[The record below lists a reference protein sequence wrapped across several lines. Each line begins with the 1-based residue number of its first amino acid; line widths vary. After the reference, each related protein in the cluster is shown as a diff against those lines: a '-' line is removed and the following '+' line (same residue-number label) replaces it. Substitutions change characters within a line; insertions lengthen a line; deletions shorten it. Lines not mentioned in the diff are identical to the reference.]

1 MKKTTVQVQLDD
13 ATAEMLARRAYRFE
27 MTPSEIVADL
37 IRCDYV
43 SNIPGGADPDTYTPA
58 SYYIEDVFRSEPNNA
73 GELVETDR
81 ALQYDVEHAETDDI
95 ADALQTIWQPRLE
108 KALAYWYENVTN

>member
-1 MKKTTVQVQLDD
+1 MKKAIIQFDG
-13 ATAEMLARRAYRFE
+13 ATAEMLARRAYLFE

-43 SNIPGGADPDTYTPA
+43 SNVPGGADPDTYTPA

-73 GELVETDR
+73 GELVEMDK
-81 ALQYDVEHAETDDI
+81 ALQYDVDHAETYDI
-95 ADALQTIWQPRLE
+95 ADALQTIWQPRIE
-108 KALAYWYENVTN
+108 KAIAYWYDNKTN